1 MDHRELELFFRFV
14 ITVAAEN
21 NIRLLGVLFEDDYSI
36 SELAMLL
43 DLDPTAVEFGLS
55 QLIELNLVS
64 TYERGMAQYYH
75 LQTELL
81 HEIATAMSGVPSD
94 TSSYEDFQ
102 PRPTSP
108 RAEPI
113 PDDVDWERKI
123 RQTFFVGNRLARIP
137 DDKRS
142 RRVVLKVVASQFA
155 DGVRYPEAMFELLL
169 KNIYPDTATLRRELL
184 AAGFIRQD
192 RAGYWRPADPTIKGT
207 VGSESGYSA

>member
-1 MDHRELELFFRFV
+1 MDHSELEIFFRFV

-21 NIRLLGVLFEDDYSI
+21 NIRLLGILFEDDYSV

-43 DLDPTAVEFGLS
+43 DLDPDVVQFGLS

-64 TYERGMAQYYH
+64 TFERGMTEYYH

-81 HEIATAMSGVPSD
+81 HDIVAAITG
-94 TSSYEDFQ
+94 TSSEADRLEEAPPRSAL
-102 PRPTSP
+102 PRP
-108 RAEPI
+108 EPI

-137 DDKRS
+137 EDKRS

-169 KNIYPDTATLRRELL
+169 KNIYPDTAALRRELL
-184 AAGFIRQD
+184 AGGFIRQD
-192 RAGYWRPADPTIKGT
+192 RAGYWRPADPAVKGS